1 MNRTVLKHGII
12 FLNITLFL
20 LCAMMPVQAKEI
32 VNCWDETRKAHYLR
46 RKISSAI
53 NVYAKEGTTP
63 RVKHETGVLAGVE
76 YDVLR
81 IDPDK
86 DTFLQV
92 DYSETPTYLNALV
105 DESLLSD
112 GYVRVG
118 GINAGYFNNT
128 TVDYGRPVGAVRTHN
143 EWTTWHGQLN
153 TPAYGSGYA
162 TAYFNTYDMEIRY
175 HGWKNNRWQ
184 GDHIW
189 SWWTGY
195 LIDAENAVSG
205 SYTYFVDG
213 KEADITR
220 GEVSGIN
227 YHRYGRAL
235 TILAQNAQKQF
246 LLLEFYGTISDA
258 YVLQFL
264 RENQVTDAIRLDGG
278 GSCQMVYD
286 DELVNQEYEPGAMIP
301 VDTPLFEK
309 DVVKKRWADLLID
322 QKGWKKPETISL
334 ESAESVKQK

>member
-1 MNRTVLKHGII
+1 MKLMNRTAVKQGIAI
-12 FLNITLFL
+12 WSITLFL
-20 LCAMMPVQAKEI
+20 LCSVLPVQAQEI
-32 VNCWDETRKAHYLR
+32 INCWDETKKAHYQR
-46 RKISSAI
+46 RKISTAI
-53 NVYAKEGTTP
+53 NVYAKEGAVP
-63 RVKHETGVLAGVE
+63 QVKHETGILAGVE

-81 IDPDK
+81 VDPDK
-86 DTFLQV
+86 HTFLQV
-92 DYSETPTYLNALV
+92 DYSEAPKYLTALV
-105 DESLLSD
+105 DEDLLAQ

-128 TVDYGRPVGAVRTHN
+128 NSEYGRPVGAVRTHN

-175 HGWKNNRWQ
+175 HGWKNSRWQ

-195 LIDAENAVSG
+195 LVDAENAVSG
-205 SYTYFVDG
+205 SYTYFAGG
-213 KEADITR
+213 KETDITH
-220 GEVSGIN
+220 GEVSGMN

-235 TILAQNAQKQF
+235 TILAQDVNKQF
-246 LLLEFYGTISDA
+246 LLLEFYGTISDT

-286 DELVNQEYEPGAMIP
+286 DALVNQSYERSKMIP

-309 DVVKKRWADLLID
+309 DVVKKRWANLLVGTE
-322 QKGWKKPETISL
+322 QR
-334 ESAESVKQK
+334 KQ